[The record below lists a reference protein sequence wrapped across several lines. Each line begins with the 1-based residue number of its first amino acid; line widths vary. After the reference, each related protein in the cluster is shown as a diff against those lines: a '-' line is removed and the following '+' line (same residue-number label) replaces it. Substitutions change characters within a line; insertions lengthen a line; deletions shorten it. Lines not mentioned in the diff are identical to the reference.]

1 MCRIADK
8 MKNYTLQKD
17 TYLKYKNIRISD
29 SYASFSRAA
38 EELSL
43 KEHKAV
49 LVAENTFASFYMDEM
64 KTILEQETAS
74 FQICEIPDAKE
85 DPKESLEKI
94 RRAVEEA
101 GLEKGDVL
109 ISLGG
114 TYAELITG
122 ACLGVS
128 FPDLRFFRIPL
139 SFTAQLLSS
148 GEPYDL
154 LEADLAG
161 ILEAAGGNGAF
172 RKPSLTYI
180 NLTSYRFLS
189 NDERLSGMGEAIRA
203 SVSGDKNLF
212 QYMEKNI
219 GKTTDQFTEYLLN
232 LVMNCLA
239 INDADT
245 EGEDVYVPEKRAK
258 YGYTIARALERC
270 TNYIIPHGSAAGI
283 GMVVANGISTERGIL
298 KNEET
303 FRIAKLMVTYGLSV
317 SMNFTNDLIDAIIAS
332 VRAEEGL
339 VREDETLSRFILL
352 EKPGM
357 TAKKEDVRIEEILSV
372 MNYRR
377 F

>member
-1 MCRIADK
+1 MCRLADK
-8 MKNYTLQKD
+8 MKNYSLQKD
-17 TYLKYKNIRISD
+17 TYLKYKDIRISD
-29 SYASFSRAA
+29 SFASFSKAA
-38 EELSL
+38 EELRL

-49 LVAENTFASFYMDEM
+49 LVAESTFASFYMDEFQG
-64 KTILEQETAS
+64 ILEREAAS
-74 FQICEIPDAKE
+74 FQICEIPDTKE
-85 DPKESLEKI
+85 DPKESMEKI

-101 GLEKGDVL
+101 GLEPGDVL

-122 ACLGVS
+122 ACLGAM
-128 FPDLRFFRIPL
+128 FPELMFLRIPL

-161 ILEAAGGNGAF
+161 ILQAAGGNGAF
-172 RKPSLTYI
+172 HKPALTYI

-203 SVSGDKNLF
+203 SVSADKNLF

-219 GKTTDQFTEYLLN
+219 GKTTDNFTEYLLN
-232 LVMNCLA
+232 LVMNCLV
-239 INDADT
+239 INDAGAEQD
-245 EGEDVYVPEKRAK
+245 DVYVPEKRVK

-270 TNYIIPHGSAAGI
+270 TNYIIPHGSAVGI
-283 GMVVANGISTERGIL
+283 GMVVSNGISAERGLL

-317 SMNFTNDLIDAIIAS
+317 SMNFTNELIEAIVAS

-339 VREDETLSRFILL
+339 VREDETLFRFILL
-352 EKPGM
+352 EKPGT
-357 TAKKEDVRIEEILSV
+357 TAKKEDVRIDEILSV